1 MICKASIPI
10 EIFRLH
16 TLFLRRRERIW
27 DFLLLET
34 RVD

>member
-16 TLFLRRRERIW
+16 TLFLQTEGAYLV
-27 DFLLLET
+27 FLLLET

>member
-16 TLFLRRRERIW
+16 TLFLQTEGAYLV
-27 DFLLLET
+27 FFAA
-34 RVD
+34 